1 MRSQVHRFGA
11 IKLRQPRIRKIITST
26 AGALTMLLGLI
37 ALGAA
42 WADAVGDF
50 YKGRVIDLYIGYSVG
65 GAYDL
70 YARVIGRHL
79 GAHIPGNPTLVPKN
93 LEGAGSLRLANY
105 LYRVAPHD
113 GSAIGTIGRG
123 IAFDPLLIG
132 QGDAFDAQ
140 KFNWIGSANNEV
152 SVCVAMRQSG
162 ITKFEDLFA
171 KDLTVGGTGTSA
183 DTDQFPR
190 VLNSVLGTHFK
201 IVEGYPGGNDVV
213 LAMERGEVQ
222 GRCGWSWSSVK
233 STHKSWIDDKRM
245 IVLIQ
250 LSLAKHPELPDVP
263 LVMDFAKTDEQ
274 RQILK
279 MIFARNVMGRPYLA
293 PPNAPADRVAAL
305 RDAFTATMTD
315 KDFRAE
321 ADKTNLE
328 INPVSGAE
336 VEKLVNEVYAT
347 PPDVVAK
354 AKAAAAA
361 GK

>member
-1 MRSQVHRFGA
+1 VKKVKAILGA
-11 IKLRQPRIRKIITST
+11 I
-26 AGALTMLLGLI
+26 
-37 ALGAA
+37 LGAA
-42 WADAVGDF
+42 PFILFGILGLVIGVAAQGAGDAGGF
-50 YKGRVIDLYIGYSVG
+50 YKGRAVDLYIGYSVG

-105 LYRVAPHD
+105 LYRVAPRD

-140 KFNWIGSANNEV
+140 RFNWIGSANNEV
-152 SVCVAMRQSG
+152 SVCVALRQSG
-162 ITKFEDLFA
+162 IAKFEDLFA
-171 KDLTVGGTGTSA
+171 KELTVGGTGTSA

-201 IVEGYPGGNDVV
+201 IVEGYPGGNDIM
-213 LAMERGEVQ
+213 LAMERGEVA

-233 STHKSWIDDKRM
+233 STHKSWIEDKRM
-245 IVLIQ
+245 VVLVQ
-250 LSLAKHPELPDVP
+250 LSLEKHPDLPGVP
-263 LVMDFAKTDEQ
+263 LVMDFAKTEEQ

-279 MIFARNVMGRPYLA
+279 ILFARNVIGRPYLA
-293 PPNAPADRVAAL
+293 PPNVPADRVAAL
-305 RDAFTATMTD
+305 REAFAATMTD
-315 KDFRAE
+315 KDFLAE
-321 ADKTNLE
+321 AAKTELE

-336 VEKLVNEVYAT
+336 VEKLVKEVYAEPT
-347 PPDVVAK
+347 DVIAK
-354 AKAAAAA
+354 AKAAAAT

>member
-1 MRSQVHRFGA
+1 MTSRDHQFGA
-11 IKLRQPRIRKIITST
+11 TTARKIRPVIGAALTIITSLVAPST
-26 AGALTMLLGLI
+26 DAL
-37 ALGAA
+37 AQSAA
-42 WADAVGDF
+42 DF
-50 YKGRVIDLYIGYSVG
+50 YKGRAIDLYIGYSVG

-79 GAHIPGNPTLVPKN
+79 GAHIPGSPTVVPKN

-152 SVCVAMRQSG
+152 SVCVALRQSG
-162 ITKFEDLFA
+162 ITKFEDLFT

-201 IVEGYPGGNDVV
+201 IVEGYPGGNDII

-222 GRCGWSWSSVK
+222 GRCGWSWSRVK
-233 STHKSWIDDKRM
+233 STHRSWIEDKRM
-245 IVLIQ
+245 IVLVQ
-250 LSLAKHPELPDVP
+250 LSLEKHPELLDVP
-263 LVMDFAKTDEQ
+263 LVLDFAKADEQ

-293 PPNAPADRVAAL
+293 PPNVPPDRIAAL
-305 RDAFTATMTD
+305 RDAFAAIMTD
-315 KDFRAE
+315 KDFLAE
-321 ADKTNLE
+321 ASKIDLE
-328 INPVSGAE
+328 INPVSGVK
-336 VEKLVNEVYAT
+336 VEQLVKEVYAAPT
-347 PPDVVAK
+347 DIIAK